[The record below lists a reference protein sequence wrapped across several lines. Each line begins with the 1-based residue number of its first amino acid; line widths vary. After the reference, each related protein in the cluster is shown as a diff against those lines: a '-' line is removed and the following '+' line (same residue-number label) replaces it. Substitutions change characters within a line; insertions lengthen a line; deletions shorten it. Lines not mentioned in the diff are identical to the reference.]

1 MGDYKKITREEINEV
16 LAKHEKWVRNEAGAV
31 KADLSGTYGKEMIN
45 MEKYLFHSIMN
56 SEYIGIVTILDYEI
70 RLNTYLS
77 ELVFPSC
84 FKGKK
89 ALVDL
94 ALKSG
99 LDEYRFVSFDV
110 DDSGKLI
117 LNTNSYATVSKEI
130 EKVANCFLQQRS
142 DIVNNSILTDAQK
155 REILI

>member
-1 MGDYKKITREEINEV
+1 
-16 LAKHEKWVRNEAGAV
+16 
-31 KADLSGTYGKEMIN
+31 MIR
-45 MEKYLFHSIMN
+45 MEKYLVHSIMN
-56 SEYIGIVTILDYEI
+56 SEYLGIVTILDYEI

-77 ELVFPSC
+77 ELIFPSC

-110 DDSGKLI
+110 DDHGKII
-117 LNTNSYATVSKEI
+117 LNTNSYVRVSKEV
-130 EKVANCFLQQRS
+130 EKVANCFLKQRS
-142 DIVNNSILTDAQK
+142 DIVSNSFLTDSQK
-155 REILI
+155 RYILL

>member
-1 MGDYKKITREEINEV
+1 
-16 LAKHEKWVRNEAGAV
+16 
-31 KADLSGTYGKEMIN
+31 

-56 SEYIGIVTILDYEI
+56 SEYLGIVTILDYEI

-77 ELVFPSC
+77 ELVLPSS

-117 LNTNSYATVSKEI
+117 LNTNSYARVSKEI
-130 EKVANCFLQQRS
+130 EKAANCFLQQRS
-142 DIVNNSILTDAQK
+142 DIVKNSILTDKQK
-155 REILI
+155 REILF

>member
-1 MGDYKKITREEINEV
+1 
-16 LAKHEKWVRNEAGAV
+16 
-31 KADLSGTYGKEMIN
+31 
-45 MEKYLFHSIMN
+45 MEKYLFHSLMN
-56 SEYIGIVTILDYEI
+56 SEYLGIVTILDYEI
-70 RLNTYLS
+70 RLSTYLS

-99 LDEYRFVSFDV
+99 VDEYRFVSFEV
-110 DDSGKLI
+110 DESGKL
-117 LNTNSYATVSKEI
+117 LLGTNSYARVSTEI
-130 EKVANCFLQQRS
+130 EKAANCFLQQRR

-155 REILI
+155 KEILC